1 MKDDLDEERLEKVL
15 MNVSDKPFFNKSEF
29 DLVKLTE
36 DANNIELNFN
46 AYLNGFSKNVRKIIK
61 NFNLDPIIE
70 KLADNDLLFQ
80 LVDKMTEVDFHPKV
94 VSNHEMGMIF
104 EELLRRFSEMS
115 NETAGEHYT
124 PREVVELMVSLLLA
138 EHKDGLQGKGL
149 VRSVYDPACGTG
161 GMLTTAK
168 NKMLEI
174 NPDINVK
181 LYGQELNDQTY
192 AIAKSDFL
200 ITGEKDGSIEGPS
213 SSFSDDRFKGHRF
226 NFMLSNPPYGVSWKK
241 EKTFI
246 KNEEN
251 DPNGR
256 FHAGTPRI
264 SDGSLLFLQH
274 MISKMENEGSRI
286 TVIFNGSPLFTGD
299 AGSGES
305 DIRKW
310 IIENDML
317 EAIIALP
324 DQMFFN
330 TGISTYIWLV
340 TNRKAEQR
348 KGKVQMVNAVD
359 YFTKM
364 RKSLGNKRNY
374 ITLGQIAEIVDLYAG
389 FEEHDEVKIFDNAD
403 LGYTKVR
410 VEQPLTDENGKP
422 VTRRNGDPKPDTDL
436 RDYERIPLKDDVD
449 EYFEREVRPH
459 VSNLPAPRPKEGE
472 FCTYVLECSNGS
484 FYKGH
489 TDNIERRL
497 KQHKKG
503 EVSWTS
509 KYLPVKLI
517 HWEVFK
523 TRKEAI
529 KREKDLKTEFGRK
542 WLKREYKKKRLAC
555 WARQAGA
562 WLDENYKRIG
572 YEINFTK
579 YFYKYEPLRSLE
591 EITQDLLA
599 LEKESEG
606 LFQDIIETEQA

>member
-1 MKDDLDEERLEKVL
+1 MTTNFQEKATFIWQVADDILRGNFKAHEYGDVTLPFVVLRRLDCVFGDATRKKVQDTYAKMKDDLDEERLEKVL
-15 MNVSDKPFFNKSEF
+15 MNVSDKAFFNKSDF

-46 AYLNGFSKNVRKIIK
+46 AYLNGFSENVRKIIE
-61 NFNLDPIIE
+61 NFKLDPIIK
-70 KLADNDLLFQ
+70 KLADDDLLFQ
-80 LVDKMTEVDFHPKV
+80 LVDKMTEVDFHPDV

-124 PREVVELMVSLLLA
+124 PREVVDLMVSLLLA
-138 EHKDGLQGKGL
+138 EHQEGLQGKGL

-168 NKMLEI
+168 KKMMQI

-181 LYGQELNDQTY
+181 LYGQELNGQTY

-241 EKTFI
+241 EKKFI

-256 FHAGTPRI
+256 FHVGTPRI

-286 TVIFNGSPLFTGD
+286 AVIFNGSPLFTGD

-305 DIRKW
+305 EIRRW
-310 IIENDML
+310 IIENDWL
-317 EAIIALP
+317 EAVIALP

-340 TNRKAEQR
+340 TNRKPEKR
-348 KGKVQMVNAVD
+348 KGKVQMVNAETH
-359 YFTKM
+359 FTKM

-374 ITLGQIAEIVDLYAG
+374 IKDEQIAEIVSLYEA
-389 FEEHDEVKIFDNAD
+389 FEESNEVKIFDNAD
-403 LGYTKVR
+403 FGYTKVT
-410 VEQPLTDENGKP
+410 VEQPQMKNGKI
-422 VTRRNGDPKPDTDL
+422 VKNKKGEPKPDTSL
-436 RDYERIPLKDDVD
+436 RDFERIPLKEDIED
-449 EYFEREVRPH
+449 YFEREVLPH
-459 VSNLPAPRPKEGE
+459 VP
-472 FCTYVLECSNGS
+472 
-484 FYKGH
+484 
-489 TDNIERRL
+489 
-497 KQHKKG
+497 
-503 EVSWTS
+503 
-509 KYLPVKLI
+509 
-517 HWEVFK
+517 
-523 TRKEAI
+523 EAWMD
-529 KREKDLKTEFGRK
+529 RNKDKV
-542 WLKREYKKKRLAC
+542 
-555 WARQAGA
+555 
-562 WLDENYKRIG
+562 G

-579 YFYKYEPLRSLE
+579 YFYQYKPLRSLE
-591 EITQDLLA
+591 EITKDLLE
-599 LEKESEG
+599 LEEESEG
-606 LFQDIIETEQA
+606 LFHDIVEAAE

>member
-1 MKDDLDEERLEKVL
+1 MTTNFQEKASFIWQVADDILRGSFKAHEYGDVTLPFVVLRRLDCVFGNETRKKVQDTYAKMKDDLDEDRLEKVL
-15 MNVSDKPFFNKSEF
+15 MNASDEPFFNKSEY

-46 AYLNGFSKNVRKIIK
+46 AYLNGFSKNVRKIIS
-61 NFNLDPIIE
+61 NFKLDPIIE
-70 KLADNDLLFQ
+70 KLAENDLLF
-80 LVDKMTEVDFHPKV
+80 LMVDKMTEVDFHPDV

-124 PREVVELMVSLLLA
+124 PREVVELMVELLLA
-138 EHKDGLQGKGL
+138 EHKNGLQGKGL

-174 NPDINVK
+174 NPNINVK

-200 ITGEKDGSIEGPS
+200 ITGENDGNIEGPC

-226 NFMLSNPPYGVSWKK
+226 NYMLSNPPYGVSWKK
-241 EKTFI
+241 EKKFI
-246 KNEEN
+246 KNDGK

-256 FHAGTPRI
+256 FYAGTPRI
-264 SDGSLLFLQH
+264 NDGSLLFLQH

-286 TVIFNGSPLFTGD
+286 AVIFNGSPLFTGD

-340 TNRKAEQR
+340 TNRKTDKR
-348 KGKVQMVNAVD
+348 KGKVQFVNAED

-364 RKSLGNKRNY
+364 RKSLGKKRNY
-374 ITLGQIAEIVDLYAG
+374 IAPGQITNIANLYTG
-389 FEEHDEVKIFDNAD
+389 FEESEEVKIFDNAD

-410 VEQPLTDENGKP
+410 VEQPQTDENGKP
-422 VTRRNGDPKPDTDL
+422 ITKRNGDPKPDTDL
-436 RDYERIPLKDDVD
+436 RDYERIPLKKNVD
-449 EYFEREVRPH
+449 EYFEREVLPH
-459 VSNLPAPRPKEGE
+459 VP
-472 FCTYVLECSNGS
+472 
-484 FYKGH
+484 
-489 TDNIERRL
+489 D
-497 KQHKKG
+497 
-503 EVSWTS
+503 
-509 KYLPVKLI
+509 
-517 HWEVFK
+517 
-523 TRKEAI
+523 
-529 KREKDLKTEFGRK
+529 
-542 WLKREYKKKRLAC
+542 
-555 WARQAGA
+555 A
-562 WLDENYKRIG
+562 WLNDSYERIG
-572 YEINFTK
+572 YEINFSK
-579 YFYKYEPLRSLE
+579 YFYQHTPLRSLD
-591 EITQDLLA
+591 EITQDLLE

-606 LFQDIIETEQA
+606 LFQEIVEAE

>member
-1 MKDDLDEERLEKVL
+1 MTTNFQEKASFIWQVADDILRGNFKAHEYGDVTLPFVVLRRLDCVFGDETRKKVQDTYTRMKDDLDEERLEKVL
-15 MNVSDKPFFNKSEF
+15 MNVSDKAFFNKSEY

-46 AYLNGFSKNVRKIIK
+46 AYINGFSKNVRKIIR
-61 NFNLDPIIE
+61 NFKLDPIIE
-70 KLADNDLLFQ
+70 KLANNDLLFQ
-80 LVDKMTEVDFHPKV
+80 MVDKMTEVDFHPDV

-124 PREVVELMVSLLLA
+124 PREVVDLMVSLLLA
-138 EHKDGLQGKGL
+138 EHKDGLQGRGL

-168 NKMLEI
+168 KKMLEI

-181 LYGQELNDQTY
+181 LSGQELNDQTY
-192 AIAKSDFL
+192 AISKSDFL
-200 ITGEKDGSIEGPS
+200 ITGETDGSIEGPG

-241 EKTFI
+241 ERKFI

-256 FHAGTPRI
+256 FSAGTPRI

-286 TVIFNGSPLFTGD
+286 AVIFNGSPLFTGD

-305 DIRKW
+305 EIRRW
-310 IIENDML
+310 IIEHDWL

-340 TNRKAEQR
+340 TNRKPDKR
-348 KGKVQMVNAVD
+348 KGKVQMVDASNH
-359 YFTKM
+359 FTKM

-374 ITLGQIAEIVDLYAG
+374 ITDEQIAEIISLYTG
-389 FEEHDEVKIFDNAD
+389 FEENDEVKIFDNAD
-403 LGYTKVR
+403 FGYTKVT
-410 VEQPLTDENGKP
+410 VEQPQADKKGKP
-422 VTRRNGDPKPDTDL
+422 ITGRDGKPKPDTSL
-436 RDYERIPLKDDVD
+436 RDYERIPLKEDIE
-449 EYFEREVRPH
+449 EYFGREVLPH
-459 VSNLPAPRPKEGE
+459 VPNAWMDR
-472 FCTYVLECSNGS
+472 N
-484 FYKGH
+484 
-489 TDNIERRL
+489 
-497 KQHKKG
+497 
-503 EVSWTS
+503 
-509 KYLPVKLI
+509 
-517 HWEVFK
+517 
-523 TRKEAI
+523 
-529 KREKDLKTEFGRK
+529 KDKV
-542 WLKREYKKKRLAC
+542 
-555 WARQAGA
+555 
-562 WLDENYKRIG
+562 G

-579 YFYKYEPLRSLE
+579 YFYQYEPLRSLE
-591 EITQDLLA
+591 EITQDLLK
-599 LEKESEG
+599 LEEESEG
-606 LFQDIIETEQA
+606 LFHEIVEDE